1 MKTCEKAREKLQDAE
16 WAAYDARAEYEDQ
29 KQAAGEATFFASFFQ
44 ASIFSASFNP
54 KTAVVTILEKS
65 MSALEKQGSAER
77 ARAKVPRA
85 QRAAERANEREQEA
99 REALTQCLEVG
110 EMEPVELTLSSTIA
124 LRSRFYEAKILPPQG
139 FSGTLPMRE
148 TTNFVEG
155 RTASFERLGR
165 GFYRTVVALDDDYS
179 VAPNE
184 STVVDD
190 RGRPVTQSL
199 TERVT
204 AATPGRLEVQV
215 GYDHN
220 EDPPFFYVQFGADDK
235 PLRSGQQTLTI
246 RDPDGGCHTI
256 PLAYAD
262 VPSTWPEM
270 FKALRRRN
278 ENVGL
283 HGEVVISSGWTWT
296 EQGDLRVASRRWS
309 ADPGPLVT
317 SASGEVILV
326 AEASSLEVKLRRRQV

>member
-1 MKTCEKAREKLQDAE
+1 M
-16 WAAYDARAEYEDQ
+16 
-29 KQAAGEATFFASFFQ
+29 
-44 ASIFSASFNP
+44 
-54 KTAVVTILEKS
+54 
-65 MSALEKQGSAER
+65 
-77 ARAKVPRA
+77 
-85 QRAAERANEREQEA
+85 
-99 REALTQCLEVG
+99 
-110 EMEPVELTLSSTIA
+110 
-124 LRSRFYEAKILPPQG
+124 
-139 FSGTLPMRE
+139 
-148 TTNFVEG
+148 
-155 RTASFERLGR
+155 
-165 GFYRTVVALDDDYS
+165 
-179 VAPNE
+179 
-184 STVVDD
+184 
-190 RGRPVTQSL
+190 TQSL